1 MQKLTDL
8 IFLSTFLVNIAS
20 ISFGAYCGWP
30 SSSFLELGSDE
41 SPLETGPLT
50 KQDQGNVASV
60 LCLGGLI
67 GNVFFAWLAERCGRK
82 SSLLWV
88 TLPSLLGWVLIPYA
102 RNPTHLIA
110 ARFLGG
116 VAGGGVFGVIPIYIA
131 ELAEDS
137 VRGILGTFL
146 VLTCN
151 MGVVLAFVLGYYFNY
166 ATVAWIVSTLS
177 VLFLVCFWFMPETPQ
192 HLMQSKKPE
201 QAEYALRYYRNI
213 RSRQSKELSEELQ
226 LELHKL
232 RAPEEKAEKASDDDV
247 DDNAVTW
254 ADFGKFP
261 RLLHLLNCRYL
272 MLHSLAAPKARKACL
287 IGLGLVASNQGCGCF
302 AMLNYTA
309 MIFAESGSSL
319 PPAIAA
325 IIVGVIQVVGSYVA
339 TLLVERAGRKM
350 LLLISAVGI
359 CLSQLTM
366 GAHSYLKSVGHDTT
380 SYDWVPVAAFS
391 FMLFIASWGLL
402 TLPFLVIAEIMP
414 PKIRSTANMLL
425 MSVLWHCQ
433 LQLQLIPLITGAWGM
448 HGVVFLFASF
458 SLCGALFIAMFVP
471 ETKGKT
477 IETILANL

>member
-1 MQKLTDL
+1 MEL
-8 IFLSTFLVNIAS
+8 AS
-20 ISFGAYCGWP
+20 DA
-30 SSSFLELGSDE
+30 

-50 KQDQGNVASV
+50 KQDQGNVAAV

-67 GNVFFAWLAERCGRK
+67 GNVFFAWLAEKCGRR

-116 VAGGGVFGVIPIYIA
+116 MAGGGVFGVIPIYTA

-151 MGVVLAFVLGYYFNY
+151 LGVILVFVLGYYFNY
-166 ATVAWIVSTLS
+166 ATVAWIMSTLS
-177 VLFLVCFWFMPETPQ
+177 IVFLVCFWFMPETPQ
-192 HLMQSKKPE
+192 HLMSQQKPE
-201 QAEYALRYYRNI
+201 KAEIALRYYRNI

-232 RAPEEKAEKASDDDV
+232 RAPENPDKNCNEV
-247 DDNAVTW
+247 DDSVVTW
-254 ADFGKFP
+254 ADFV
-261 RLLHLLNCRYL
+261 
-272 MLHSLAAPKARKACL
+272 APKARMACF

-309 MIFAESGSSL
+309 LIFEESGSSL
-319 PPAIAA
+319 PPTVAA
-325 IIVGVIQVVGSYVA
+325 IIVGIIQLMGNLVA
-339 TLLVERAGRKM
+339 TSLVERAGRKI

-359 CLSQLTM
+359 CVSQATM
-366 GAHSYLKSVGHDTT
+366 GTHSYLKALGYDTGGF
-380 SYDWVPVAAFS
+380 DWVPIAAFS
-391 FMLFIASWGLL
+391 FMLFIATWGLL

-425 MSVLWHCQ
+425 MSILWLISMCTIK
-433 LQLQLIPLITGAWGM
+433 LIPLLTATWGM
-448 HGVVFLFASF
+448 HGVVFFFASC
-458 SLCGALFIAMFVP
+458 SLCAALFIAMFVP
-471 ETKGKT
+471 ETKGKN
-477 IETILANL
+477 IETILADL